1 MRVYMSACFRSVFE
15 LACWSRPV
23 PPVCSCRCAAAAAAA
38 AAVAAYATV
47 VLLLCCCCFYCLLLL
62 MLRYATDVLLL
73 RAVTC

>member
-23 PPVCSCRCAAAAAAA
+23 PPVCSCRCAAAAAA